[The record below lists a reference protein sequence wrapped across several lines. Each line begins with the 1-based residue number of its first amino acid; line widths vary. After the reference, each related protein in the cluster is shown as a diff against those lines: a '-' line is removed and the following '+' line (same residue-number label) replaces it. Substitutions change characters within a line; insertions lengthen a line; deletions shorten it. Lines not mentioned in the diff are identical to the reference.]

1 MKIARIKHE
10 DKIQYAVVEE
20 DRFCL
25 IEGDIF
31 GRWRKTEI
39 TIPAEGV
46 TLLAPVCPPQII
58 AIGANYRKHCEECNT
73 PVPEAPLVF
82 LKSCNTITGPSMPIM
97 LPKMAPNEVDYEAEL
112 AIVIGKKAKHVSE
125 ADADEYILGYT
136 CANDISA
143 RDCQLK
149 QDAQWARGKSFDT
162 FAPIGPWIAT
172 GLDGDNLDIKQSLNG
187 EIVQDSK
194 TSDMIF
200 SCRYL
205 VSYLSQC
212 MTLYPGSIITTGTPS
227 GVGLSRDPQVFLTD
241 GDKLVVEIEGIGQ
254 LANTVELEK

>member
-1 MKIARIKHE
+1 MKIARIQHE

-20 DRFCL
+20 DRFSL

-31 GRWRKTEI
+31 SKWRKTETAI
-39 TIPAEGV
+39 SDRAV
-46 TLLAPVCPPQII
+46 RLLAPVCPPQII
-58 AIGANYRKHCEECNT
+58 AIGANYRKHCRECNT

-82 LKSCNTITGPSMPIM
+82 LKSCNTIIGPSAAIM

-112 AIVIGKKAKHVSE
+112 AIVIGKKAKHVSQ
-125 ADADEYILGYT
+125 ADADEYILGFT

-149 QDAQWARGKSFDT
+149 QDSQWARGKSFDT

-172 GLDGDNLDIKQSLNG
+172 GLDGDNLDIKQTLNG
-187 EIVQDSK
+187 KIVQESN

-212 MTLYPGSIITTGTPS
+212 MTLYPGSIILTGTPS
-227 GVGLSRDPQVFLTD
+227 GVGFGRNPQVFLKE
-241 GDKLVVEIEGIGQ
+241 GDELTVEIEGIGN
-254 LANTVELEK
+254 LANIVELEK